1 MTKILRYLR
10 LWLLF
15 AKYELMFQFST
26 KIAMVFFF
34 IGKVVRFFSF
44 IIILLLIKQNTNSL
58 AGYTINEVLIFFLTF
73 NFIDLVSQMF
83 LRGVYSLSGKV
94 RSGEFDFFLCR
105 PVNPLF
111 RSLAGSPDFN
121 DIILFI
127 PLTAFSVWY
136 IVQSIPML
144 SWQHFMLYLL
154 FLCNGLLISVSFH
167 ILVLCVGVITAE
179 VDNTIMFYRDLTQ
192 MGRFPIEI
200 YKEPLRSLITFVIP
214 IGIMISTPAKT
225 LLGLGT
231 TNMLFLSMCIG
242 VGIFAL
248 SLKAW
253 GFALKKY
260 TSASS

>member
-1 MTKILRYLR
+1 MI
-10 LWLLF
+10 
-15 AKYELMFQFST
+15 
-26 KIAMVFFF
+26 FFF
-34 IGKVVRFFSF
+34 IGKVIRFFSF

-58 AGYTINEVLIFFLTF
+58 AGYSINEVLIFFLTF

-127 PLTAFSVWY
+127 PLTAFSAWY
-136 IVQSIPML
+136 IVQSIPTL
-144 SWQHFMLYLL
+144 TWQHILLYVI
-154 FLCNGLLISVSFH
+154 FLCNGLLISVAFH
-167 ILVLCVGVITAE
+167 ILVLCVGVISAE

-192 MGRFPIEI
+192 MGRFPIEM
-200 YKEPLRSLITFVIP
+200 YKEPLRSLITFIIP
-214 IGIMISTPAKT
+214 IGIMISTPAKV
-225 LLGLGT
+225 LLGFGT
-231 TNMLFLSMCIG
+231 TQMFIISTGIG
-242 VGIFAL
+242 IGIFIL
-248 SLKAW
+248 SLHAW
-253 GFALKKY
+253 NAALKKY